1 MTRRGEKAGAGRGRH
16 RAVWLVI
23 GRLARVT
30 LRRYIGGGLLWV
42 AFFVIPLVTGLVLQ
56 ALFDAISG
64 QRAVSLESALWLCAA
79 FVAVEAVRGGVFWIA
94 LTLWP
99 YWWVG
104 AGTTLRANTLR
115 SILTAR
121 GAGAPPPAAGAGGA
135 GGGGGGRARLI
146 EVRDGTSGAHV

>member
-23 GRLARVT
+23 GRLAQVT

-64 QRAVSLESALWLCAA
+64 QRAVSLDPRPRLSAAQQSS
-79 FVAVEAVRGGVFWIA
+79 GVHA
-94 LTLWP
+94 QP
-99 YWWVG
+99 
-104 AGTTLRANTLR
+104 R
-115 SILTAR
+115 
-121 GAGAPPPAAGAGGA
+121 
-135 GGGGGGRARLI
+135 RARHLVSKI
-146 EVRDGTSGAHV
+146 IYIKEL